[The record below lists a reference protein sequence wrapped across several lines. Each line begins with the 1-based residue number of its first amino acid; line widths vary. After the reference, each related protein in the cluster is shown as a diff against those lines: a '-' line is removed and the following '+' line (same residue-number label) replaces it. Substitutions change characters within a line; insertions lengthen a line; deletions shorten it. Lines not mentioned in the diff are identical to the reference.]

1 MRGRYITPDEQ
12 ATIDLAAR
20 FGGTLGP
27 GDVVALVG
35 DLGAGK
41 TVFAKGIASALG
53 VGEAVSSPTFV
64 LIHEYAGTLALY
76 HMDLYRLA
84 GEREILD
91 IGVED
96 YFYGDGVSVVEW
108 AEKLGPRLPRH
119 ATVVEIRRTGDC
131 GREIEIMDA
140 ADWPGRRDAEVL
152 G

>member
-1 MRGRYITPDEQ
+1 MRGRFFTSDEQ

-20 FGGTLGP
+20 FGRTLGP

-53 VGEAVSSPTFV
+53 VKEAVSSPTFV
-64 LIHEYAGTLALY
+64 LIHEYAGSLPLY

-91 IGVED
+91 IGVEE
-96 YFYGDGVSVVEW
+96 YFYGDGVSLVEW
-108 AEKLGPRLPRH
+108 AEKLGPRLPGH
-119 ATVVEIRRTGDC
+119 ATVVVISRLDDG
-131 GREIEIMDA
+131 GREFEIMDA
-140 ADWPGRRDAEVL
+140 ADWPGRRDGEVL
-152 G
+152 E

>member
-1 MRGRYITPDEQ
+1 MRGRFHTSDER
-12 ATIDLAAR
+12 ATMKLAER
-20 FGGTLGP
+20 FGRTLGS

-53 VGEAVSSPTFV
+53 VVEAVSSPTFV
-64 LIHEYAGTLALY
+64 LIHEYAGTLPLY
-76 HMDLYRLA
+76 HMDLYRLT

-108 AEKLGPRLPRH
+108 AEKLGPRLPGH
-119 ATVVEIRRTGDC
+119 ASVVEIRRLEDG
-131 GREIEIMDA
+131 GREFEIVDA
-140 ADWPGRRDAEVL
+140 TDWPGRSGTEVL

>member
-1 MRGRYITPDEQ
+1 MRGRFVTTDEE
-12 ATIDLAAR
+12 ATLDLASR
-20 FGGTLGP
+20 FGRTLGP

-53 VGEAVSSPTFV
+53 VDEAVSSPTFV
-64 LIHEYAGTLALY
+64 LIHEYAGSLPLY

-91 IGVED
+91 IGVEE

-108 AEKLGPRLPRH
+108 AEKLGPRLPGH
-119 ATVVEIRRTGDC
+119 AAVVLISRLDGG
-131 GREIEIMDA
+131 GRAIEIMDA
-140 ADWPGRRDAEVL
+140 VDWPGRHEGEVL
-152 G
+152 E